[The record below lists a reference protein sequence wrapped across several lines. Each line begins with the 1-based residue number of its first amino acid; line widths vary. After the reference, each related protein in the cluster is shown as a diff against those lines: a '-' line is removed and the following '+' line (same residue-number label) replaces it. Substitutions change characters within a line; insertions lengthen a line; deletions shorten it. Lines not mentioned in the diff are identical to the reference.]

1 MDEGPF
7 YIRNAEH
14 GISDEEIQLAAYFV
28 WEREG
33 RPDGC
38 QERHWVTA
46 IHELL
51 VARIM
56 SLKAA
61 VRNAQPQ
68 NLLDVWKQLRK
79 ARHTI
84 QVATENDL
92 QLSLLDRPDGGRDQ
106 AADNKFLAP
115 LSDTINRAIELGDYR
130 LAAATFRDGYA
141 VVSDYEVSKGDE
153 IHKGAITFDIAR
165 AYLQSWDFYA
175 AMHYFEFSEFETRKT
190 TGDSNFNIYSFD
202 LFEKNF
208 WDTFN
213 YGTDAY
219 PNDAYKALWGI
230 DYDKSAA
237 MADYGNLSSDS
248 RLAYVIACSMRL
260 RLQHVEAHS
269 KWNGSNALRLGYWTI
284 AADLARMLEV
294 EANRTQAKPVGGG
307 LPTRKTIVPCLEEG
321 FRNTA
326 FGDLSNEMRNVI
338 RVMFPR
344 KHHTDPA
351 PTGCMPEDY
360 YEAAFDPILASIK
373 DTTRSQPDRL
383 AHSLYLLG
391 FTRNQV
397 AHRIDSSTR
406 LFQQLNDAK
415 YLVDLFIA
423 LCRIN
428 EWKAL

>member
-175 AMHYFEFSEFETRKT
+175 AMHYFEFSEF
-190 TGDSNFNIYSFD
+190 
-202 LFEKNF
+202 
-208 WDTFN
+208 
-213 YGTDAY
+213 
-219 PNDAYKALWGI
+219 
-230 DYDKSAA
+230 
-237 MADYGNLSSDS
+237 
-248 RLAYVIACSMRL
+248 
-260 RLQHVEAHS
+260 
-269 KWNGSNALRLGYWTI
+269 
-284 AADLARMLEV
+284 
-294 EANRTQAKPVGGG
+294 
-307 LPTRKTIVPCLEEG
+307 
-321 FRNTA
+321 
-326 FGDLSNEMRNVI
+326 
-338 RVMFPR
+338 
-344 KHHTDPA
+344 
-351 PTGCMPEDY
+351 
-360 YEAAFDPILASIK
+360 
-373 DTTRSQPDRL
+373 
-383 AHSLYLLG
+383 
-391 FTRNQV
+391 
-397 AHRIDSSTR
+397 
-406 LFQQLNDAK
+406 
-415 YLVDLFIA
+415 
-423 LCRIN
+423 
-428 EWKAL
+428 